1 MLSNRFTRVALV
13 GGAIAIAACAKEKTT
28 TSDSAAGAMT
38 PAESST
44 MQGNAPAP
52 APGAAAPAPAMTDAN
67 IMAYLDA
74 ANMVDSA
81 GGKLAS
87 TKGTSKDVQAF
98 GKMMMGE
105 HHALR
110 VQGQALAKKDSITPE
125 LASNDTTKQMGE
137 HTASTMN
144 SMAKGAAWD
153 KAYIDHEVAVHQSV
167 LDNAKAAK
175 DATKN
180 NDIKALIDKAAP
192 VIQKHLDRAK
202 EIQKKLTP
210 AT

>member
-1 MLSNRFTRVALV
+1 MLSNRLTRVALV
-13 GGAIAIAACAKEKTT
+13 GGAIAMAACAKEKTT
-28 TSDSAAGAMT
+28 TTDSAAGAMT
-38 PAESST
+38 PSDTSA
-44 MQGNAPAP
+44 MAP
-52 APGAAAPAPAMTDAN
+52 AAPAAPAMSDAN
-67 IMAYLDA
+67 IVAYLDA

-110 VQGQALAKKDSITPE
+110 VEGQALAKKNSITPAD
-125 LASNDTTKQMGE
+125 ASTDTTKQMGE
-137 HTASTMN
+137 HTSAAMT

-153 KAYIDHEVAVHQSV
+153 KAYIDHEVAVHESV
-167 LDNAKAAK
+167 LANAKAAH
-175 DATKN
+175 DATQNAELKT
-180 NDIKALIDKAAP
+180 LIERASP